1 MKTSI
6 GHHTITIFLQ
16 IDGKEAKELYFDFC
30 NYRDT
35 TGKIKMYVP
44 TGDKNWTYAT
54 GDHFRTIKKTP
65 KVWRIDYIDDRKGIS
80 WTLRFYN
87 HSGKFKTYLV
97 EAKINPKVFVGI
109 KDYIRASDSRYL
121 LEVERKF
128 NEEASLISPLL
139 GQFSLYTPKRIDFC
153 INFDLRELG
162 IFCTPEQMM
171 WLIKRGDYPSHFDE
185 LQYYDKVSHRKTS
198 HWYSHYLKS
207 DTVNINCYYKYFQL
221 KEQFP
226 DCPNIE
232 DALHIIR
239 FEVQCKYRKTRA
251 MLLSEKARM
260 KEEEKLFGGNR
271 SVDDPVRI
279 IHRML
284 SDMTAEKI
292 ITQYFN
298 QIIKSGSYHTRAEAI
313 KIIENEVSSP
323 RQQEDMIRI
332 LDEINRMGI
341 AKFRERIH
349 PSFKN
354 LFYKVLRALAEL
366 NINPIFVPK
375 SFKPKHVPNLLSAFK
390 QLRDSGGLVNSFDDP
405 YEPLEEPYELSISQT
420 DVANLLGDDFDGD
433 GV

>member
-65 KVWRIDYIDDRKGIS
+65 KVWRINYIDDRKGIS

-139 GQFSLYTPKRIDFC
+139 GQFFLYTPKRIDFC

-171 WLIKRGDYPSHFDE
+171 WLIKRGDYPSNFKE
-185 LQYYDKVSHRKTS
+185 FQYYDKISHRKKTFK
-198 HWYSHYLKS
+198 YSFYLWS
-207 DTVNINCYYKYFQL
+207 GTVNINCYYKYFQL
-221 KEQFP
+221 KAQFP
-226 DCPNIE
+226 DCPNID

-260 KEEEKLFGGNR
+260 KEEEKLFGGHR
-271 SVDDPVRI
+271 SIDDPVRI

-298 QIIKSGSYHTRAEAI
+298 QIIKPGDYYTLAEA
-313 KIIENEVSSP
+313 KEIIEDENFTL
-323 RQQEDMIRI
+323 RKEDDIIRT
-332 LDEINRMGI
+332 LDEINKMGI
-341 AKFRERIH
+341 ARFRQQLH
-349 PSFKN
+349 PSSVN
-354 LFYKVLRALAEL
+354 IFYKVLNALAEL
-366 NINPIFVPK
+366 NINPVTIPK
-375 SFKPKHVPNLLSAFK
+375 SFKEKHIQNLLSAFNK
-390 QLRDSGGLVNSFDDP
+390 LRDSGELADSFNDP

-420 DVANLLGDDFDGD
+420 DVANLLDDEDGD
-433 GV
+433 N